1 MKGVL
6 GSRGRG
12 PGVPGPYLGTGGNC
26 IRMSGHCR
34 RMGAHCIAAFLLCCA
49 VAGGAETAQERGKRV
64 INEAIQALGG
74 DAFLRMQDRVESGRA
89 YSFYRGQLSGLSVA
103 HVYTRYLE
111 PPNPPVPDKLELR
124 ERETYGKQEED
135 VLLFRP
141 DGAWEITFR
150 GAQPLP
156 DERVT
161 RYQDSTLRNIL
172 YILRARLNEP
182 GLSFYSQGMDFFDN
196 RPVEIVDITDA
207 HDLTVTV
214 YFDRSS
220 KLPVRQVYK
229 RKNPDYNDF
238 DTEVTLFAKYRDVGG
253 GVQWPLNIR
262 RDRNGEKVF
271 EMYSESVVINQ
282 GLKDSLFELPPNVKM
297 LPKAK

>member
-1 MKGVL
+1 MTREG
-6 GSRGRG
+6 GEGRG
-12 PGVPGPYLGTGGNC
+12 LRGLVRRLPGSCALV
-26 IRMSGHCR
+26 
-34 RMGAHCIAAFLLCCA
+34 FLLCCV
-49 VAGGAETAQERGKRV
+49 VAHSAETAQERGKRV
-64 INEAIQALGG
+64 VNEAVQALGG
-74 DAFLRMQDRVESGRA
+74 DAFLHMQDRVETGRA

-103 HVYTRYLE
+103 HIYTHYLD
-111 PPNPPVPDKLELR
+111 PPQPPPADKLELW
-124 ERETYGKQEED
+124 ERQTYGKQEED

-141 DGAWEITFR
+141 DGAWEVTFR

-156 DERVT
+156 DERLT

-172 YILRARLNEP
+172 YILRERLNEP
-182 GLSFYSQGMDFFDN
+182 GLSLYSQGMDFWDN

-214 YFDRSS
+214 YFDRST

-229 RKNPDYNDF
+229 HKNPDYNDF
-238 DTEVTLFAKYRDVGG
+238 DTEVTVFAKYRDVGG

-262 RDRNGEKVF
+262 RDRNGDKIF
-271 EMYSESVVINQ
+271 EMYSESVTVNQ

>member
-1 MKGVL
+1 MRKGGGGRGLRGRVRRMP
-6 GSRGRG
+6 GSRAL
-12 PGVPGPYLGTGGNC
+12 V
-26 IRMSGHCR
+26 
-34 RMGAHCIAAFLLCCA
+34 FLLCCA
-49 VAGGAETAQERGKRV
+49 AAHSAETAQEHGKRV
-64 INEAIQALGG
+64 VDEALQALGG
-74 DAFLRMQDRVESGRA
+74 DAFLHMQDRVETGRA

-103 HVYTRYLE
+103 HIYTHYL
-111 PPNPPVPDKLELR
+111 NPPPPPPPDKLELW
-124 ERETYGKQEED
+124 ERQTYGKQEED

-141 DGAWEITFR
+141 DGAWEVTFR
-150 GAQPLP
+150 GAQQLP
-156 DERVT
+156 DERLT
-161 RYQDSTLRNIL
+161 RYEDSTLRNIL
-172 YILRARLNEP
+172 YILRERLNEP
-182 GLSFYSQGMDFFDN
+182 GLSFYSQGMDFWDN

-214 YFDRSS
+214 SFDRST

-229 RKNPDYNDF
+229 RKNLDYNDF

-262 RDRNGEKVF
+262 RDRNGEKIF
-271 EMYSESVVINQ
+271 EMYSESVTVNQ

>member
-1 MKGVL
+1 MKSEWGQWRRL
-6 GSRGRG
+6 G
-12 PGVPGPYLGTGGNC
+12 PG
-26 IRMSGHCR
+26 MA
-34 RMGAHCIAAFLLCCA
+34 GAGMVALALCCGLA
-49 VAGGAETAQERGKRV
+49 HGAETAQERGKRV
-64 INEAIQALGG
+64 VNEAVQALGG
-74 DAFLRMQDRVESGRA
+74 DAFLHMQDRVESGRA

-103 HVYTRYLE
+103 HVYTHYLD
-111 PPNPPVPDKLELR
+111 PPNPPPPDKLQLW
-124 ERETYGKQEED
+124 ERQTYGKQEED

-141 DGAWEITFR
+141 DGAWEVTFR

-172 YILRARLNEP
+172 YILRERLKEP
-182 GLSFYSQGMDFFDN
+182 GLSFYSQGMDFWDN
-196 RPVEIVDITDA
+196 QPVELVDITDA

-214 YFDRSS
+214 SFDRSS

-238 DTEVTLFAKYRDVGG
+238 DTEVTVFAKYRDVGG

-262 RDRNGEKVF
+262 RDRNGDKIF